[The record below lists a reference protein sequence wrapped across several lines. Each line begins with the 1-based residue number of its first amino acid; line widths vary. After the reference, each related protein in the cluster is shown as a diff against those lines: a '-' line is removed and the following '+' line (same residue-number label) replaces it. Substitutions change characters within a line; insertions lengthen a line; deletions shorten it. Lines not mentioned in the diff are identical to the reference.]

1 MQLGANNP
9 GGFSIVLTIPEEFL
23 LLMTK
28 DDNGGFI
35 ALAPAVESAG
45 FIGAAV
51 MELTL
56 QGRIDSDL
64 KRISVVDQKPTGER
78 CVDLVL
84 ASMARPDF
92 DMTSNLLFDQLV
104 GYGRQVRELALERL
118 CERSILKREEGR
130 ILWFLKARRYPVID
144 YKEIREAK
152 LRLLEILLRDELPSP
167 RDACLLSLA
176 DSCDIIRELLP
187 PFDSKRANERL
198 AAIAKMDLI
207 GQSAANYIRI
217 VHQAPDFSS
226 YGWA

>member
-1 MQLGANNP
+1 
-9 GGFSIVLTIPEEFL
+9 VLTIPEEFL

-28 DDNGGFI
+28 DDDNGFI
-35 ALAPAVESAG
+35 DLARAVETAV

-51 MELTL
+51 MELAL
-56 QGRIDSDL
+56 QDRIDGDL
-64 KRISVVDQKPTGER
+64 KRVWVVNQEPTGER

-84 ASMARPDF
+84 AVMANPDF
-92 DMTSNLLFDQLV
+92 DTTSDRLVDQLV

-144 YKEIREAK
+144 GKEIREAK
-152 LRLLEILLRDELPSP
+152 LRLLGILLRDELPSP
-167 RDACLLSLA
+167 RDVCLLSLA
-176 DSCDIIRELLP
+176 DSCDIIRELVP
-187 PFDSKRANERL
+187 PFDGKRASERV

-207 GQSAANYIRI
+207 GHSTANYIRI
-217 VHQAPDFSS
+217 LRQADVFSA